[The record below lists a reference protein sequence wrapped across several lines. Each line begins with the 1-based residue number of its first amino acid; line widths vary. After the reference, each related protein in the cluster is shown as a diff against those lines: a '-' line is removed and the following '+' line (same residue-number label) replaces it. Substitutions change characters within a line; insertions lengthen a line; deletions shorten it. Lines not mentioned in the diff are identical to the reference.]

1 MVVKDSNSEF
11 VIVTK
16 ILKKVGKRGQGTQV
30 RVKSITNIKKTL
42 IRNIKGPVRIG
53 DIVLLKE
60 SEREA
65 N

>member
-1 MVVKDSNSEF
+1 MGVKESKPEF

-53 DIVLLKE
+53 DIILLKE